1 MWAWSDIRWVS
12 ITFALF
18 KVDSGGLT
26 DVEQGVIMNS
36 GADMD
41 IPEQTRSKR
50 TGLGGFYL
58 LHLIA
63 SLIGFRKYRLNK
75 IEP

>member
-1 MWAWSDIRWVS
+1 
-12 ITFALF
+12 
-18 KVDSGGLT
+18 
-26 DVEQGVIMNS
+26 
-36 GADMD
+36 MD